1 MQCLRGHACKT
12 DHSWRGV
19 QLKKAS
25 LLRAVA
31 LAAGMQ
37 PLRIGSLTC
46 AKVSGEACSNG
57 TAAAGSLSNDS
68 WTPATVRAPLIDLG
82 TLPATMRLRVLA
94 VALSA
99 LAVAL
104 SALAVALAVA
114 LSAWA
119 VFRASSFFARSARS
133 RSMALITYA
142 TAKELLPESSG
153 TVRHRPGGTRTCFPG
168 AGRGG
173 RAPRGSAPAPDDA

>member
-46 AKVSGEACSNG
+46 AKLSGEACSNG
-57 TAAAGSLSNDS
+57 TAAAGSLSNVS
-68 WTPATVRAPLIDLG
+68 RTPATVRAPLIDLG
-82 TLPATMRLRVLA
+82 TLPATMRSRV
-94 VALSA
+94 

-114 LSAWA
+114 LSALA

-153 TVRHRPGGTRTCFPG
+153 TVRHRRGGTRPCFPG